1 MSVHSSSLLA
11 GLFTSATDEWPTP
24 RAFFDQMAAEFGP
37 LDLDVCATPE
47 NAKCARFFT
56 RVDDGLAQ
64 QWAPARCWMNP
75 PYGRT
80 IGAWMAKAWQE
91 SQRGAL
97 VVCLVPARTDTAW
110 WHDYAAKGQV
120 RFLRGRLRF
129 EGGKHSAPFPSA
141 VVVFHPAERKSQR
154 RRNGVRWTVWL
165 GAGGCI

>member
-11 GLFTSATDEWPTP
+11 GLFTSASDEWPTP
-24 RAFFDQMAAEFGP
+24 RSFFDQMVTEFGP

-56 RVDDGLAQ
+56 RADDGLAQ
-64 QWAPARCWMNP
+64 QWAPSRCWMNP

-141 VVVFHPAERKSQR
+141 VVVFHPANITGHLRPDSWRDVK
-154 RRNGVRWTVWL
+154 
-165 GAGGCI
+165 